1 VSNEKPAR
9 EKEKRKHTHTQTE
22 NGKNRK
28 GMHKQIE

>member
-9 EKEKRKHTHTQTE
+9 EKKKRKQTQTE

-28 GMHKQIE
+28 GMHTQIG